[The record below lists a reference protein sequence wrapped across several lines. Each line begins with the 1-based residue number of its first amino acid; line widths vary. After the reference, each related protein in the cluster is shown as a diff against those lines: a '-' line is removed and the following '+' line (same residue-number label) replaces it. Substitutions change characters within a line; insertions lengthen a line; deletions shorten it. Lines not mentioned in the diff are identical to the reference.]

1 MGKIEEAVNP
11 ADILDD
17 PEKLKEAGNDFF
29 KKSEWDSALDCY
41 TQAIKKTKGDCEKQK
56 AIYFKNR
63 AACYLKMDRFED
75 AVDDCT
81 KSLEL
86 TSYSTLLCKK
96 VYDSSQ
102 WESCFLNVLCSQ
114 DFDIVYRGVV
124 AVGNMIEGGKEV
136 AEPMMDTKVLDVC
149 QALIIKAK
157 MDGSNYQ
164 PNPTLQKIKL
174 VAEVA
179 LQKAHEMGI
188 IKTYDQAV
196 QEYEDDDKLEEWRS
210 HPKPIEDDSSN

>member
-1 MGKIEEAVNP
+1 
-11 ADILDD
+11 
-17 PEKLKEAGNDFF
+17 
-29 KKSEWDSALDCY
+29 
-41 TQAIKKTKGDCEKQK
+41 
-56 AIYFKNR
+56 
-63 AACYLKMDRFED
+63 
-75 AVDDCT
+75 
-81 KSLEL
+81 
-86 TSYSTLLCKK
+86 
-96 VYDSSQ
+96 
-102 WESCFLNVLCSQ
+102 
-114 DFDIVYRGVV
+114 
-124 AVGNMIEGGKEV
+124 MIEGGKEV

-210 HPKPIEDDSSN
+210 HPKPIEDGSSN

>member
-1 MGKIEEAVNP
+1 
-11 ADILDD
+11 
-17 PEKLKEAGNDFF
+17 
-29 KKSEWDSALDCY
+29 
-41 TQAIKKTKGDCEKQK
+41 
-56 AIYFKNR
+56 
-63 AACYLKMDRFED
+63 
-75 AVDDCT
+75 
-81 KSLEL
+81 
-86 TSYSTLLCKK
+86 
-96 VYDSSQ
+96 
-102 WESCFLNVLCSQ
+102 
-114 DFDIVYRGVV
+114 
-124 AVGNMIEGGKEV
+124 MIEGGKEV

-157 MDGSNYQ
+157 MDGSNHQ

>member
-1 MGKIEEAVNP
+1 
-11 ADILDD
+11 
-17 PEKLKEAGNDFF
+17 
-29 KKSEWDSALDCY
+29 
-41 TQAIKKTKGDCEKQK
+41 
-56 AIYFKNR
+56 
-63 AACYLKMDRFED
+63 
-75 AVDDCT
+75 
-81 KSLEL
+81 
-86 TSYSTLLCKK
+86 
-96 VYDSSQ
+96 
-102 WESCFLNVLCSQ
+102 
-114 DFDIVYRGVV
+114 
-124 AVGNMIEGGKEV
+124 MIEGGKEV

-196 QEYEDDDKLEEWRS
+196 QEFEDDDKLEEWRS

>member
-1 MGKIEEAVNP
+1 
-11 ADILDD
+11 
-17 PEKLKEAGNDFF
+17 
-29 KKSEWDSALDCY
+29 
-41 TQAIKKTKGDCEKQK
+41 
-56 AIYFKNR
+56 
-63 AACYLKMDRFED
+63 
-75 AVDDCT
+75 
-81 KSLEL
+81 
-86 TSYSTLLCKK
+86 
-96 VYDSSQ
+96 
-102 WESCFLNVLCSQ
+102 
-114 DFDIVYRGVV
+114 
-124 AVGNMIEGGKEV
+124 MIEGGKEV

-157 MDGSNYQ
+157 MDESNYQ

>member
-1 MGKIEEAVNP
+1 
-11 ADILDD
+11 
-17 PEKLKEAGNDFF
+17 
-29 KKSEWDSALDCY
+29 
-41 TQAIKKTKGDCEKQK
+41 
-56 AIYFKNR
+56 
-63 AACYLKMDRFED
+63 
-75 AVDDCT
+75 
-81 KSLEL
+81 
-86 TSYSTLLCKK
+86 
-96 VYDSSQ
+96 
-102 WESCFLNVLCSQ
+102 
-114 DFDIVYRGVV
+114 
-124 AVGNMIEGGKEV
+124 MIEGGKEI

-157 MDGSNYQ
+157 MDESNYQ

-210 HPKPIEDDSSN
+210 HPKPIEEDSSN

>member
-1 MGKIEEAVNP
+1 
-11 ADILDD
+11 
-17 PEKLKEAGNDFF
+17 
-29 KKSEWDSALDCY
+29 
-41 TQAIKKTKGDCEKQK
+41 
-56 AIYFKNR
+56 
-63 AACYLKMDRFED
+63 
-75 AVDDCT
+75 
-81 KSLEL
+81 
-86 TSYSTLLCKK
+86 
-96 VYDSSQ
+96 
-102 WESCFLNVLCSQ
+102 
-114 DFDIVYRGVV
+114 
-124 AVGNMIEGGKEV
+124 MIEGGKEV

>member
-1 MGKIEEAVNP
+1 
-11 ADILDD
+11 
-17 PEKLKEAGNDFF
+17 
-29 KKSEWDSALDCY
+29 
-41 TQAIKKTKGDCEKQK
+41 
-56 AIYFKNR
+56 
-63 AACYLKMDRFED
+63 
-75 AVDDCT
+75 
-81 KSLEL
+81 
-86 TSYSTLLCKK
+86 
-96 VYDSSQ
+96 
-102 WESCFLNVLCSQ
+102 
-114 DFDIVYRGVV
+114 
-124 AVGNMIEGGKEV
+124 
-136 AEPMMDTKVLDVC
+136 MMDTKVLDVC

-157 MDGSNYQ
+157 MDESNYQ